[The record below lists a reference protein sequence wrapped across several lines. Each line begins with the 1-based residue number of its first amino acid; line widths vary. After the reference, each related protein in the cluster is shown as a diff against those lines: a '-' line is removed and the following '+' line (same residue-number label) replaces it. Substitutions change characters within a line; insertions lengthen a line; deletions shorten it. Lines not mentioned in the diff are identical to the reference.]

1 MSDPEIWETYKDLQ
15 KMRQAK
21 RANNREQSAEM
32 LKRAGFAFER
42 KNDGAHLIVQ
52 ADGYVV
58 DFWPGTGKWITRGY
72 RFTITNRGI
81 RNLLKHLQEKQ
92 P

>member
-1 MSDPEIWETYKDLQ
+1 MSDSDIWDAFNDLR
-15 KMRQAK
+15 KIRQEK
-21 RANNREQSAEM
+21 RADNREQSAAM
-32 LKRAGFAFER
+32 LTTEGFSFQR

-58 DFWPGTGKWITRGY
+58 DFWPGTGKWNTRGY
-72 RFTITNRGI
+72 RFTVAGRGV
-81 RNLLKHLQEKQ
+81 RNLIKHLREKQ